1 MGRPR
6 MFTHDLVFFSSHC
19 VVLQQHGLSDE
30 VTSEEEEEEEM
41 GEVFV
46 CLLRRRRC
54 LHPVRNRRP
63 STGSRTLTW
72 TKTWTITT

>member
-1 MGRPR
+1 MLS
-6 MFTHDLVFFSSHC
+6 DNLVFISLQC
-19 VVLQQHGLSDE
+19 VILPQHGPSDE

-46 CLLRRRRC
+46 TVDQTGPGVLR
-54 LHPVRNRRP
+54 PVSNRHP

-72 TKTWTITT
+72 TKTWTIMT

>member
-1 MGRPR
+1 MLSKN
-6 MFTHDLVFFSSHC
+6 LVPVSLQC
-19 VVLQQHGLSDE
+19 VVLPQLPPSDE

-46 CLLRRRRC
+46 SVQRAGLVVLRAGS
-54 LHPVRNRRP
+54 NRHL

-72 TKTWTITT
+72 TKTWTIMT